1 MARSAH
7 VIGGGIGGLAVAT
20 GLAQRGW
27 QVVVHERADGLREVG
42 AGIYLKENGV
52 RVLERLECLAPI
64 VAESTRIKGSEIH
77 DGNDRVLLARNVGG
91 ERVFT
96 VLRATL
102 HRELA
107 RAAERWGVAIETGS
121 EMRSVSPEGRLELTS
136 GKTYQADLIVG
147 ADGMWSQTRQ
157 QIGVERKAALMANGS
172 TRILIPWAPGDE
184 TDRSI
189 EWWKGH
195 KRVMIVPV
203 GRDITYIC
211 ASSRESDS
219 RGAALPFDRDY
230 WTEAFPWLGRFFERV
245 DPASAI
251 HHPHGRV
258 RVSSWHRGKVA
269 ILGDAVHGQPP
280 NLGQGAGMAIGNGAS
295 LVDHLERIP
304 DVTQA
309 LPAWEASD
317 RTLTEQVQSWSENW
331 DHFVHRWPLAVEGW
345 RSAAIWLLANV
356 PATRRRW
363 GLLYR
368 GIQPAA

>member
-1 MARSAH
+1 MGRNAH
-7 VIGGGIGGLAVAT
+7 VIGGGIGGLAVAA

-27 QVVVHERADGLREVG
+27 QVVVHERADTLREVG

-52 RVLERLECLAPI
+52 RVLERLDCLAPI
-64 VAESTRIKGSEIH
+64 VAESTRIKRSEIH
-77 DGNDRVLLARNVGG
+77 DGNDRVLLARNVSS

-107 RAAERWGVAIETGS
+107 RSAERWGVSVETGS
-121 EMRSVSPEGRLELTS
+121 EVTSVTPEGRLELVG
-136 GKTYQADLIVG
+136 GKSYRADLIVG
-147 ADGMWSQTRQ
+147 ADGTGSLTRQ
-157 QIGVERKAALMANGS
+157 QVGLEHYAKLFPNGS
-172 TRILIPWAPGDE
+172 TRILIPWQEGDE

-189 EWWKGH
+189 EWWNGH

-203 GRDITYIC
+203 GRDVTYIC
-211 ASSRESDS
+211 ASSRESDT

-230 WTEAFPWLGRFFERV
+230 WSADFPWLRRFFERV
-245 DPASAI
+245 DPATAI
-251 HHPHGRV
+251 HHPHGKV
-258 RVSSWHRGKVA
+258 RVKGWHRGRVA

-280 NLGQGAGMAIGNGAS
+280 NLGQGAGLAISNGAS
-295 LVDHLERIP
+295 LVDHLERAP
-304 DVTQA
+304 VAEA
-309 LPAWEASD
+309 LPAWEAAG

-331 DHFVHRWPLAVEGW
+331 DHFVHRWPLPIESW

-356 PATRRRW
+356 PATRKRW

-368 GIQPAA
+368 GIPAAS